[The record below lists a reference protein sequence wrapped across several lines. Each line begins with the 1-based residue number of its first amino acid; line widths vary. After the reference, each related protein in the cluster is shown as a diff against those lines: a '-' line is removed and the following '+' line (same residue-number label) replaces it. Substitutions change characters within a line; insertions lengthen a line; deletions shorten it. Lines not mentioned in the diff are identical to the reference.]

1 MIEISDEEGR
11 NWFSRRLLL
20 SEIRGE
26 KTITEEE
33 VGISADEL
41 FSETEESETEG
52 GGSVDIVSD
61 EELEKQMSSFLVYD
75 TGLALDHALRL
86 GRSGRCYYFVE
97 YRTRYPRIEDYI
109 TGYGFE
115 SIVKVLDWGEV
126 LDLVDTILMVDVG
139 FGALNQMLRKA
150 GKFVFGSSPKGDM
163 LELDRVYMI
172 KTMRELG
179 IKTPNVRIFTGVDSL
194 LDHVVD
200 GKKQFLKLNIFRGN
214 LETCPIHSKKEARVY
229 LEQANFGAVEN
240 ELQFLLTDPVE
251 GVEIGVD
258 AFFNG
263 KEFVR
268 PYNWGNEIKGTGG
281 QMNKVVDSSIWDD
294 VLNKMEPWLA
304 EAGYRG
310 NISFEGIFDGSD
322 IYVIDVT
329 SRLFFPGSSIYPR
342 FIENYAEVIAG
353 IARGEY
359 VEPRWETPYNCLLTA
374 YRSNADV
381 WTRLVIDDAVSGNV
395 AYPRGAV
402 YVDGENWIAPGDP
415 IVATI
420 MGGGN
425 SLDEA
430 FRVLYESC
438 KGVSAVETTIA
449 VEAVERYLREYQA
462 ELERFGIT
470 W

>member
-1 MIEISDEEGR
+1 MIEAVIHYVDGTVERIFIDEEDFKR
-11 NWFSRRLLL
+11 AFPDL
-20 SEIRGE
+20 SF
-26 KTITEEE
+26 EE
-33 VGISADEL
+33 
-41 FSETEESETEG
+41 EESEDGREG
-52 GGSVDIVSD
+52 VRVVED

-109 TGYGFE
+109 TGYGFD
-115 SIVKVLDWGEV
+115 SIVKILDWGEV
-126 LDLVDTILMVDVG
+126 LDMVDTILMVDVG
-139 FGALNQMLRKA
+139 FGALNQILRKA
-150 GKFVFGSSPKGDM
+150 GKYVFGSSPKGDM

-172 KTMRELG
+172 KVMRELG
-179 IKTPNVRIFTGVDSL
+179 INTPNVQIFTGVDNL

-214 LETCPIHSKKEARVY
+214 LETCPVYSRKEARVY
-229 LEQANFGAVEN
+229 LEQANFGAVES

-258 AFFNG
+258 CFFNG
-263 KEFVR
+263 KEFIR
-268 PYNWGNEIKGTGG
+268 PYNWGNEVKGTGG
-281 QMNKVVDSSIWDD
+281 QINKVVDNSIWDS
-294 VLNKMEPWLA
+294 VLDKIEPWLA
-304 EAGYRG
+304 ETGYRG

-353 IARGEY
+353 VARGEY
-359 VEPRWETPYNCLLTA
+359 VEPEWENPYNCLLTA
-374 YRSNADV
+374 YRSDYNV

-402 YVDGENWIAPGDP
+402 YVDGEIWIAPGDP

-425 SLDEA
+425 TLDEA
-430 FRVLYESC
+430 FRILYESC

-462 ELERFGIT
+462 ELERYGIT